1 MGYMLIWAKI
11 AEVGYYL
18 CGVFLPAGM
27 RVWIVYTNTRT
38 RIPDGY
44 KNSSNNVTAGAKCLP
59 YPPPYRVKP
68 VGYSLT
74 SWPRGE
80 PENPHFY
87 IKITADLHARRS
99 SLEPSVDTNLQR
111 RWT

>member
-27 RVWIVYTNTRT
+27 RVWVVYTHTHT

-44 KNSSNNVTAGAKCLP
+44 KNSSNNVPADAKCLP
-59 YPPPYRVKP
+59 YLSGKTR
-68 VGYSLT
+68 
-74 SWPRGE
+74 
-80 PENPHFY
+80 
-87 IKITADLHARRS
+87 
-99 SLEPSVDTNLQR
+99 
-111 RWT
+111 